1 MRIDLSILFTIAL
14 AAAGAAAAPH
24 TKRDAA
30 SAYRANS
37 EAALDRLQQWYNP
50 ETGLWKSY
58 GPSWWQ
64 SANAMFTLLEMMEIG
79 SERAREVGK
88 TVVPG
93 TFDAAAAWNIKNDH
107 NLRRR
112 EERNGFLNDYYDDMG
127 WWAMAWI
134 KAYDI
139 TRDRKYLDTAE
150 VLFEDM
156 TFGWG
161 TNCSDGGLWW
171 DKGHRDIA
179 DIANT
184 LFIQV
189 AGWLSNRVEG
199 KKEFYSDWAAKSWKW
214 FKQSGMYK
222 TDDHIGNGSISKSTC
237 EPGKNPHSFTYTNGA
252 LVSGLVAMAR
262 ATGDTSY
269 MDEAHLIAAQVIR
282 TMSKDGVLREQNID
296 NAHPGEAAPQFKG
309 VFMRALSSLQTQSP
323 RPEYKAF
330 MQASADSIWN
340 KARDGDA
347 DLGPD
352 WNGPF
357 HGPAN
362 ASPQSSALD
371 CLVAA
376 WKHSR

>member
-1 MRIDLSILFTIAL
+1 MRIALLVLFTVAV
-14 AAAGAAAAPH
+14 AGAAPH
-24 TKRDAA
+24 AKRDAA
-30 SAYRANS
+30 SVYKANS
-37 EAALDRLQQWYNP
+37 EAALDRLQKWYDP
-50 ETGLWKSY
+50 KTGLWNSY

-64 SANAMFTLLEMMEIG
+64 SANAMFTLLEMMDVG
-79 SERAREVGK
+79 SERASELGK

-93 TFDAAAAWNIKNDH
+93 TFDAAAAWNIENGHRLK
-107 NLRRR
+107 RR
-112 EERNGFLNDYYDDMG
+112 EERNGYVNDYYDDMG

-150 VLFEDM
+150 TLFEDM

-161 TNCSDGGLWW
+161 TNCSDSGLWW
-171 DKGHRDIA
+171 DKQHREIA
-179 DIANT
+179 PISNA

-199 KKEFYSDWAAKSWKW
+199 RKDFYSGWAVKAWDW
-214 FKQSGMYK
+214 FRQSGMYK
-222 TDDHIGNGSISKSTC
+222 PDDHIVNGAIIPQTC
-237 EPGKNPHSFTYTNGA
+237 EVPKNPHDFTYTNGA
-252 LVSGLVAMAR
+252 LLSGLVAMAR
-262 ATGDTSY
+262 STGNTVY
-269 MDEAHLIAAQVIR
+269 MDEAHLIAAEVMR
-282 TMSKDGVLREQNID
+282 TMSKDGVLQEQNID
-296 NAHPGEAAPQFKG
+296 NTSPGESAPQFKG

-340 KARDGDA
+340 KAREGDA

-357 HGPAN
+357 YGPAN

-376 WKHSR
+376 WKHSRE